1 MALPALLSGLG
12 RQLVVQGAKG
22 AAKGAAKKMLSGK
35 AKERNNNFIV
45 KRQESP
51 KVGYKKSSALVPVS
65 KSINFDSPTSSPEV
79 SSSTKDADGTLLTIK
94 EKVIRIENLLGEQYK
109 NRKKQAEKQRKLSER
124 AGRKEKE
131 ELLEKTPQEKKN
143 KGKFNIPIPGK
154 GLFDNLMSRVF
165 NFLFWVAIG
174 KMLPTIIKFLPQI
187 MGFLKVIGK
196 VMDAVINV
204 AGFILD
210 GFITFVDFGFKVY
223 DKIRGFAGAI
233 GGEGLVKVLDGF
245 TSAVETLLN
254 LLFIISMASAVGGG
268 FGGGKGGRKGG
279 GQTPGTRPGQGLR
292 PKVTTTGGRG
302 LNRPDIRNPLRDR
315 PNVSVSGGGTAG
327 RPDIRNPLRDRPNV
341 SVSGGGTAG
350 RPDIRNPLRTR
361 PNITT
366 GAGKALAGEAA
377 EKITK
382 KTAFLA
388 AGKFIQPFTKRIPI
402 FGPIVDFVISVALGE
417 SVGRAAARAIGAG
430 LGSWAGGSIGLF
442 LAGAVGSIVPIAG
455 TLLGGTIG
463 GAIGTIIGGLLG
475 DYVGGWLYDTV
486 VGGNDTSNTP
496 SPKTNKK
503 ETETQKLQEGGTVQE
518 EDKNLEYD
526 PISGKIKKR
535 KIQIQDI
542 SQTAKDNKNVA
553 KVYTKE
559 GAKKII
565 DLANSIKDVP
575 IIGSSM
581 FSALNIALG
590 NKPDQMLTKAIAYDL
605 MSFSNLDSFEN
616 LSGSFSK
623 LNSLVAMEGGG
634 EVKRLISSKDSDFET
649 SAQTLSIFLDQKI
662 NNEEVKKITE
672 QDKKEASKNSWWDPL
687 GLFANTSASPTATSS
702 PGGPGPG
709 GPGPGGPGPDSPGP
723 GGPGAGGPGP
733 GAGGGIVGGPGTPE
747 QKALLDSIS
756 FAEGTSKSYGT
767 VYGGKVIP
775 ELERGEMTVAQV
787 LEMQKTGTFNGIQY
801 IPPNGYDS
809 DATGRYQF
817 MSYTLKEEIQKQ
829 GVPMDAKFTPAL
841 QDKLILGRLARY
853 RGVTPELL
861 SKEGL
866 STNVLDKLAP
876 EFASFP
882 YSPKGNQSYYG
893 QPVKSPESIRNSFN
907 DALGRRKEEEKSTQ
921 TTPISQQELPGPT
934 QTAPTE
940 SSSNNR
946 GNGSK
951 LAGELGRFLD
961 SKGLGNWG
969 SGTHQHPEHPPWP
982 KESGHSENSLHYE
995 SQGARAIDIGG
1006 WGPKLFKRNGESG
1019 TDDQTKILAGINEF
1033 NSSKGVSPVQL
1044 LAEYNEP
1051 GGHSD
1056 HVHVAYQGGGLIRP
1070 RSSMSVPNS
1079 FTSYNNPSANTKVV
1093 MVPIAVP
1100 VSKPQMSPSL
1110 ENSMGGFVQFSEVN
1124 SMSSRMNPIHQ
1135 TSRS

>member
-22 AAKGAAKKMLSGK
+22 ATKGAAKKMLSGK
-35 AKERNNNFIV
+35 AKERNNNSIV
-45 KRQESP
+45 KRQGGT
-51 KVGYKKSSALVPVS
+51 KVGYKKSSSLVPVS

-79 SSSTKDADGTLLTIK
+79 SPSTKGADGNLLTIK

-254 LLFIISMASAVGGG
+254 LLFIIAMASAVGGG

-279 GQTPGTRPGQGLR
+279 GQTPRTRPGQGLR

-327 RPDIRNPLRDRPNV
+327 RPDIRNPLR
-341 SVSGGGTAG
+341 
-350 RPDIRNPLRTR
+350 TR

-366 GAGKALAGEAA
+366 GAGKALASEAT

-382 KTAFLA
+382 KTALLA

-455 TLLGGTIG
+455 TLVGGAVG
-463 GAIGTIIGGLLG
+463 GAIGGIIGGLLG

-486 VGGNDTSNTP
+486 VGGNDTPNTP

-503 ETETQKLQEGGTVQE
+503 ETETQKLQEGGEVQE
-518 EDKNLEYD
+518 EDKNLEYN
-526 PISGKIKKR
+526 PKTGKVRRKKIR
-535 KIQIQDI
+535 IPDI
-542 SQTAKDNKNVA
+542 SQAAKDNKDVS
-553 KVYTKE
+553 KVYTSE

-565 DLANSIKDVP
+565 DLANSVKDVP

-581 FSALNIALG
+581 FSALNLALG
-590 NKPDQMLTKAIAYDL
+590 NKPNQMLTRAIAYDL

-623 LNSLVAMEGGG
+623 LNALVAMEGGG
-634 EVKRLISSKDSDFET
+634 EVKRLVSLNDSDFET
-649 SAQTLSIFLDQKI
+649 SAQTLSIFLDKKI
-662 NNEEVKKITE
+662 NNEKVQKITE
-672 QDKKEASKNSWWDPL
+672 QDKKEASKNAWWDPL
-687 GLFANTSASPTATSS
+687 GLFSGSGGGSTSSSGGSTSSSGGIAGPAGTSGDKLTMTRNLMRDLGLTSEQASGIVGNMDAESGVENARPQGSS
-702 PGGPGPG
+702 PGTKAPL
-709 GPGPGGPGPDSPGP
+709 
-723 GGPGAGGPGP
+723 
-733 GAGGGIVGGPGTPE
+733 IVDG
-747 QKALLDSIS
+747 
-756 FAEGTSKSYGT
+756 
-767 VYGGKVIP
+767 
-775 ELERGEMTVAQV
+775 
-787 LEMQKTGTFNGIQY
+787 KTGYGLVQWTSIDRQQKL
-801 IPPNGYDS
+801 YDFAKS
-809 DATGRYQF
+809 KGDDMSKPLPMDTEYQF
-817 MSYTLKEEIQKQ
+817 FLKEIRGDYGYVLDQIKNTQ
-829 GVPMDAKFTPAL
+829 DAKKSSTIFMQEYERPAGYRTQAKIDERWRFTKPILDAIKDGQGTATEGSGTFIPA
-841 QDKLILGRLARY
+841 
-853 RGVTPELL
+853 P
-861 SKEGL
+861 
-866 STNVLDKLAP
+866 
-876 EFASFP
+876 
-882 YSPKGNQSYYG
+882 SPTS
-893 QPVKSPESIRNSFN
+893 
-907 DALGRRKEEEKSTQ
+907 
-921 TTPISQQELPGPT
+921 GPN
-934 QTAPTE
+934 
-940 SSSNNR
+940 SSSDNM
-946 GNGSK
+946 GEGSK
-951 LAGELGRFLD
+951 LAGQLGRFIKTKLK
-961 SKGLGNWG
+961 SPENF
-969 SGTHQHPEHPPWP
+969 SQVHRHPEHPPYSLT
-982 KESGHSENSLHYE
+982 SGHSDNSYHYK
-995 SQGARAIDIGG
+995 GRALDIGAHTYEQQ
-1006 WGPKLFKRNGESG
+1006 P
-1019 TDDQTKILAGINEF
+1019 ILDVISQF
-1033 NSSKGVSPVQL
+1033 NRKTGATPVEL
-1044 LAEYNEP
+1044 LHGRNEP
-1051 GGHSD
+1051 NDHHN
-1056 HVHVAYQGGGLIRP
+1056 HVHVAYEGGGLIRP
-1070 RSSMSVPNS
+1070 KGSMSLPNS
-1079 FTSYNNPSANTKVV
+1079 FTSYNSPSANIKVV

-1100 VSKPQMSPSL
+1100 VSKPQMSSSL
-1110 ENSMGGFVQFSEVN
+1110 ENSMGGFVEFAEVN
-1124 SMSSRMNPIHQ
+1124 SMGSRMNSIHQ

>member
-35 AKERNNNFIV
+35 AKERNNNSIV

-65 KSINFDSPTSSPEV
+65 KSINFGSPPSSPEV
-79 SSSTKDADGTLLTIK
+79 SSSTKGADGSLLTIK

-279 GQTPGTRPGQGLR
+279 GQKPGTIPGQGLR

-327 RPDIRNPLRDRPNV
+327 RPN
-341 SVSGGGTAG
+341 
-350 RPDIRNPLRTR
+350 IRNPLRTR

-366 GAGKALAGEAA
+366 GAGKALASEAA

-382 KTAFLA
+382 KTALLA
-388 AGKFIQPFTKRIPI
+388 AGKFILPFTKRIPI

-417 SVGRAAARAIGAG
+417 SVGRAATRAIGAG
-430 LGSWAGGSIGLF
+430 LGSWAGVSIGAF

-455 TLLGGTIG
+455 TLLGGAVGGSIG
-463 GAIGTIIGGLLG
+463 GIIGGLLG

-486 VGGNDTSNTP
+486 VGGNNNPNKP

-503 ETETQKLQEGGTVQE
+503 ETETQKLQEGGEVQE
-518 EDKNLEYD
+518 EDKNLEYN
-526 PISGKIKKR
+526 PKTGKVRRKKIR
-535 KIQIQDI
+535 IPDI
-542 SQTAKDNKNVA
+542 SQAAKDNKEVS
-553 KVYTKE
+553 KVYTSE

-565 DLANSIKDVP
+565 DLANSVKDVP

-581 FSALNIALG
+581 FSALNLALG
-590 NKPDQMLTKAIAYDL
+590 NKPDQMLTRAIAYDL

-623 LNSLVAMEGGG
+623 LNALVSMEGGG
-634 EVKRLISSKDSDFET
+634 EVKRLVSSNDSDFET
-649 SAQTLSIFLDQKI
+649 SAQTLSLFLGKKI
-662 NNEEVKKITE
+662 NNEKVQKITE
-672 QDKKEASKNSWWDPL
+672 QDKIEASKNAWWDPL
-687 GLFANTSASPTATSS
+687 GVFSGSTSGPGSRSGERDSSTGQLIPGTETGMLTALGSGGGSLKDMSEQDFSDLAYIVSHEALRGTNDEYAVAAAILNRVADPRYPNTIMGVGTAPGQFEAVFSGKAYRDEALARKLKGNESKIVDALKKLDGRTDFKAFSSMGQFIGDSDIMFADNGNFYHYAEQQAKSDPIPGNIPQDWKKLLGESTGEKFTSASPSVPSTADPSS
-702 PGGPGPG
+702 DNMG
-709 GPGPGGPGPDSPGP
+709 D
-723 GGPGAGGPGP
+723 
-733 GAGGGIVGGPGTPE
+733 
-747 QKALLDSIS
+747 
-756 FAEGTSKSYGT
+756 
-767 VYGGKVIP
+767 
-775 ELERGEMTVAQV
+775 
-787 LEMQKTGTFNGIQY
+787 
-801 IPPNGYDS
+801 
-809 DATGRYQF
+809 
-817 MSYTLKEEIQKQ
+817 
-829 GVPMDAKFTPAL
+829 
-841 QDKLILGRLARY
+841 
-853 RGVTPELL
+853 
-861 SKEGL
+861 
-866 STNVLDKLAP
+866 
-876 EFASFP
+876 
-882 YSPKGNQSYYG
+882 
-893 QPVKSPESIRNSFN
+893 
-907 DALGRRKEEEKSTQ
+907 
-921 TTPISQQELPGPT
+921 
-934 QTAPTE
+934 
-940 SSSNNR
+940 
-946 GNGSK
+946 GSK
-951 LAGELGRFLD
+951 LAGQLGRFIKTKLK
-961 SKGLGNWG
+961 SPENF
-969 SGTHQHPEHPPWP
+969 SQVHRHPEHPPYSLT
-982 KESGHSENSLHYE
+982 SGHSANSYHYK
-995 SQGARAIDIGG
+995 GRALDIGAHTHEQQ
-1006 WGPKLFKRNGESG
+1006 P
-1019 TDDQTKILAGINEF
+1019 ILDAISQF
-1033 NSSKGVSPVQL
+1033 NRKTGSNPVEL
-1044 LAEYNEP
+1044 LHGRNEP
-1051 GGHSD
+1051 NYHHN
-1056 HVHVAYQGGGLIRP
+1056 HVHVAYEGGGLIRP
-1070 RSSMSVPNS
+1070 RGSMSVPDS
-1079 FTSYNNPSANTKVV
+1079 FTSYNSPSANTKVV

-1100 VSKPQMSPSL
+1100 VSKPQMSPVL
-1110 ENSMGGFVQFSEVN
+1110 ENSMGGFVEFGEVN
-1124 SMSSRMNPIHQ
+1124 SMGSRMNSIHQ

>member
-35 AKERNNNFIV
+35 AKERNNNSIV

-65 KSINFDSPTSSPEV
+65 KSINFGSLPSSPEV

-245 TSAVETLLN
+245 TSVVETLLN

-279 GQTPGTRPGQGLR
+279 GQTPRTRPGQGLR

-302 LNRPDIRNPLRDR
+302 P
-315 PNVSVSGGGTAG
+315 G
-327 RPDIRNPLRDRPNV
+327 RPDIRNPLRNRPNV

-388 AGKFIQPFTKRIPI
+388 AGKFIQPLTKRIPI

-455 TLLGGTIG
+455 TLLGGAVG

-486 VGGNDTSNTP
+486 VGGNNNPSTP
-496 SPKTNKK
+496 SPKTNK
-503 ETETQKLQEGGTVQE
+503 TETQKLQEGGTVQE
-518 EDKNLEYD
+518 EEDKNPEHD
-526 PISGKIKKR
+526 SKTGKIKKR

-605 MSFSNLDSFEN
+605 MSFSSLDSFEN

-687 GLFANTSASPTATSS
+687 GLFANSDTKNYSSSEGSTSGKGTAGADRDSVTGESVPGSTAT
-702 PGGPGPG
+702 
-709 GPGPGGPGPDSPGP
+709 
-723 GGPGAGGPGP
+723 
-733 GAGGGIVGGPGTPE
+733 GGGIVGGPGTPE

-787 LEMQKTGTFNGIQY
+787 IEMQKTGTFNGIQY

-841 QDKLILGRLARY
+841 QDKLILGRLASY

-861 SKEGL
+861 AKEGL

-907 DALGRRKEEEKSTQ
+907 DALGRRKEEEKSAQ
-921 TTPISQQELPGPT
+921 TTPSSQQELPGETPT
-934 QTAPTE
+934 G

-982 KESGHSENSLHYE
+982 KESGHSVNSLHYE

-1019 TDDQTKILAGINEF
+1019 TDDQTKILAGVNEF

-1051 GGHSD
+1051 NDHAD

-1070 RSSMSVPNS
+1070 RGSMSAPNS

-1124 SMSSRMNPIHQ
+1124 SMSSRMNSIHQ

>member
-12 RQLVVQGAKG
+12 RQLIVQGAKG
-22 AAKGAAKKMLSGK
+22 ATKGAAKKMLSGK
-35 AKERNNNFIV
+35 AKERNNNSIV

-51 KVGYKKSSALVPVS
+51 KVGYKKSSALVPIS
-65 KSINFDSPTSSPEV
+65 RSINFGSPPSSPEV
-79 SSSTKDADGTLLTIK
+79 SSSTKGADGSLLTIK

-124 AGRKEKE
+124 AERKEKE

-165 NFLFWVAIG
+165 NFLFWVTIG
-174 KMLPTIIKFLPQI
+174 KILPTIINFLPQI
-187 MGFLKVIGK
+187 MGFLKVIAN
-196 VMDAVINV
+196 VMNAVINV

-210 GFITFVDFGFKVY
+210 GFISFVDFGFKVY

-254 LLFIISMASAVGGG
+254 LLFIIAMASAVGGG

-279 GQTPGTRPGQGLR
+279 GQTPKTTPGQGLR
-292 PKVTTTGGRG
+292 PKVTSTGGG
-302 LNRPDIRNPLRDR
+302 GAGRPDIRNPLRTR

-327 RPDIRNPLRDRPNV
+327 RPN
-341 SVSGGGTAG
+341 
-350 RPDIRNPLRTR
+350 IRNPLRTR

-366 GAGKALAGEAA
+366 GAGKALASEAA

-382 KTAFLA
+382 KTALLA
-388 AGKFIQPFTKRIPI
+388 AGKFIRPFTKRIPI

-430 LGSWAGGSIGLF
+430 IGSALGVPIGTL
-442 LAGAVGSIVPIAG
+442 LAGAVGSVIPIAG
-455 TLLGGTIG
+455 TLVGGAVGGTIG
-463 GAIGTIIGGLLG
+463 GLLGGLLG

-486 VGGNDTSNTP
+486 VGGNNNPNTP
-496 SPKTNKK
+496 SPKTNK
-503 ETETQKLQEGGTVQE
+503 TETQKLQEGGTVQE
-518 EDKNLEYD
+518 EEDKNLEYN
-526 PISGKIKKR
+526 PKTGKVRRKKIR
-535 KIQIQDI
+535 IPDI
-542 SQTAKDNKNVA
+542 SQAAKDNKDVS
-553 KVYTKE
+553 KVYTSE

-565 DLANSIKDVP
+565 DLANSVKDVP

-581 FSALNIALG
+581 FSALNLALG
-590 NKPDQMLTKAIAYDL
+590 NKPDQMLTRAIAYDL

-623 LNSLVAMEGGG
+623 LNALVAMEGGG
-634 EVKRLISSKDSDFET
+634 EVKRLVSLNDSDFET
-649 SAQTLSIFLDQKI
+649 SAQTLSIFLDKKI
-662 NNEEVKKITE
+662 NNEKVQKITE
-672 QDKKEASKNSWWDPL
+672 QDKIEASKNSWWDPL
-687 GLFANTSASPTATSS
+687 GLFANSDTKNYSSSEGSTSGKGTAGADRDSVTGESVPGSTAT
-702 PGGPGPG
+702 
-709 GPGPGGPGPDSPGP
+709 
-723 GGPGAGGPGP
+723 
-733 GAGGGIVGGPGTPE
+733 GGGIVGGPGTPE

-787 LEMQKTGTFNGIQY
+787 IEMQKTGTFNGIQY

-841 QDKLILGRLARY
+841 QDKLILGRLASY

-861 SKEGL
+861 AKEGL

-907 DALGRRKEEEKSTQ
+907 DALGRRKEEEKSAQ
-921 TTPISQQELPGPT
+921 TTPSSQQELPGETPT
-934 QTAPTE
+934 A
-940 SSSNNR
+940 SSSNNM
-946 GNGSK
+946 GDGSK
-951 LAGELGRFLD
+951 LAGQLGRFIKTKLK
-961 SKGLGNWG
+961 SPENF
-969 SGTHQHPEHPPWP
+969 SQVHRHPEHPPYSLT
-982 KESGHSENSLHYE
+982 SGHSANSYHYK
-995 SQGARAIDIGG
+995 GRALDIGAHTYEQQ
-1006 WGPKLFKRNGESG
+1006 P
-1019 TDDQTKILAGINEF
+1019 ILDVISQF
-1033 NSSKGVSPVQL
+1033 NRKTGSNPVEL
-1044 LAEYNEP
+1044 LHGRNEP
-1051 GGHSD
+1051 DYHHN
-1056 HVHVAYQGGGLIRP
+1056 HVHVAYEGGGLIRP
-1070 RSSMSVPNS
+1070 RGSMSLPNS
-1079 FTSYNNPSANTKVV
+1079 FTSYNSPSANIKVV

-1100 VSKPQMSPSL
+1100 VSKPQMSSSL
-1110 ENSMGGFVQFSEVN
+1110 ENSMGGFVEFAEVN
-1124 SMSSRMNPIHQ
+1124 SMGSRMNSIHQ

>member
-12 RQLVVQGAKG
+12 RQLIVQGAKG

-35 AKERNNNFIV
+35 AKERNNNSIV

-65 KSINFDSPTSSPEV
+65 KSINFGSPPSSPEV
-79 SSSTKDADGTLLTIK
+79 SSSTKGADGSLLTIK

-302 LNRPDIRNPLRDR
+302 AGTPDIRNPLRTR

-327 RPDIRNPLRDRPNV
+327 RPN
-341 SVSGGGTAG
+341 
-350 RPDIRNPLRTR
+350 IRNPLRTR

-366 GAGKALAGEAA
+366 GAGKALASEAA

-382 KTAFLA
+382 KTALLA
-388 AGKFIQPFTKRIPI
+388 AGKFILPFTKRIPI

-417 SVGRAAARAIGAG
+417 SVGRAATRAIGAG
-430 LGSWAGGSIGLF
+430 LGSWAGIPIGAF
-442 LAGAVGSIVPIAG
+442 LAGAAGSVVPIVG
-455 TLLGGTIG
+455 TLLGGAVGGSIG
-463 GAIGTIIGGLLG
+463 GIIGGLLG

-486 VGGNDTSNTP
+486 VGGNNNPNKP

-503 ETETQKLQEGGTVQE
+503 ETETQKLQEGGEVQE

-526 PISGKIKKR
+526 PKTGKVKRR
-535 KIQIQDI
+535 KIRIPDI
-542 SQTAKDNKNVA
+542 SQAAKDNKDVS
-553 KVYTKE
+553 KVYTSE

-565 DLANSIKDVP
+565 DLANSVKDVP

-581 FSALNIALG
+581 FSALNLALG
-590 NKPDQMLTKAIAYDL
+590 NKPDQMLTRAIAYDL

-623 LNSLVAMEGGG
+623 LNALVSMEGGG
-634 EVKRLISSKDSDFET
+634 EVKRLVSLNDSDFET
-649 SAQTLSIFLDQKI
+649 SVQTLSIFLGKKI
-662 NNEEVKKITE
+662 NNEKVQKITE
-672 QDKKEASKNSWWDPL
+672 QDKIEASKNAWWDPL
-687 GLFANTSASPTATSS
+687 GLFSGSGGEDISYSGGITGPAGTSGDKLTMARNLMRVLGLTSEQAAGIVGNMDAESGVENARPQGSS
-702 PGGPGPG
+702 PG
-709 GPGPGGPGPDSPGP
+709 
-723 GGPGAGGPGP
+723 
-733 GAGGGIVGGPGTPE
+733 T
-747 QKALLDSIS
+747 KAPLKVDGKTGYGLVQWTSRGRQQALYD
-756 FAEGTSKSYGT
+756 FAKSKGDDLSKPLSMNTEYQFFL
-767 VYGGKVIP
+767 K
-775 ELERGEMTVAQV
+775 EFRGEYRNV
-787 LEMQKTGTFNGIQY
+787 LNEIKNAPDAKTSSTIFMQKYERPAGYRTQAKIDERWRFTKPIVEALKDGQGTATEGSETF
-801 IPPNGYDS
+801 IP
-809 DATGRYQF
+809 
-817 MSYTLKEEIQKQ
+817 
-829 GVPMDAKFTPAL
+829 
-841 QDKLILGRLARY
+841 
-853 RGVTPELL
+853 
-861 SKEGL
+861 
-866 STNVLDKLAP
+866 
-876 EFASFP
+876 
-882 YSPKGNQSYYG
+882 G
-893 QPVKSPESIRNSFN
+893 QI
-907 DALGRRKEEEKSTQ
+907 
-921 TTPISQQELPGPT
+921 PT
-934 QTAPTE
+934 AD
-940 SSSNNR
+940 SSSDNM
-946 GNGSK
+946 GDGSK
-951 LAGELGRFLD
+951 LAGQLGRFIK
-961 SKGLGNWG
+961 SKLKSPENF
-969 SGTHQHPEHPPWP
+969 SQVHRHPEHPPYSLT
-982 KESGHSENSLHYE
+982 SGHRANSYHYK
-995 SQGARAIDIGG
+995 GRALDIGA
-1006 WGPKLFKRNGESG
+1006 WTHEQQP
-1019 TDDQTKILAGINEF
+1019 ILDAISQFNRKTGSNPVELLHGINDPSG
-1033 NSSKGVSPVQL
+1033 NHD
-1044 LAEYNEP
+1044 N
-1051 GGHSD
+1051 
-1056 HVHVAYQGGGLIRP
+1056 HVHVAYEGGGLIRP
-1070 RSSMSVPNS
+1070 RSSMSVPDS
-1079 FTSYNNPSANTKVV
+1079 FTSYNSPSANTKVV

-1100 VSKPQMSPSL
+1100 VSKPQMSPVL
-1110 ENSMGGFVQFSEVN
+1110 ENSMGGFVEFGEVN
-1124 SMSSRMNPIHQ
+1124 SMGSRMNSIHQ